1 MAGALD
7 RRLYVSTDKGLFQAR
22 STDSAVWIT
31 EDGGESFRQA
41 LAGLPP
47 VTAVSVAYA

>member
-1 MAGALD
+1 M
-7 RRLYVSTDKGLFQAR
+7 AR
-22 STDSAVWIT
+22 SPVLRTI

-41 LAGLPP
+41 LSGLPP